1 MMNIKNNVKAIYHL
15 RKVNHAADMMDK
27 YRHDDKAKFEKWE
40 RVYVE
45 HLNIVSKINHTLQDS
60 KGGTQVLFL
69 FLRVFYMFYYE
80 KD

>member
-15 RKVNHAADMMDK
+15 RKVNHAVDMMDK

-45 HLNIVSKINHTLQDS
+45 HLNIVSKIDHTL
-60 KGGTQVLFL
+60 
-69 FLRVFYMFYYE
+69 
-80 KD
+80 